1 MRPLLALA
9 VFLID
14 AWALTRLFGARLG
27 AARTLAWTAVI
38 LLLPFL
44 GAFLWL
50 RRDGRRR
57 PPTGE
62 PYERWIDPRRR

>member
-9 VFLID
+9 VFLLD
-14 AWALTRLFGARLG
+14 AWALSRLFGARVG
-27 AARTLAWTAVI
+27 AARTLAWTAAI

-50 RRDGRRR
+50 RRGPRMR
-57 PPTGE
+57 PLNGE
-62 PYERWIDPRRR
+62 PYERIDSRRR

>member
-1 MRPLLALA
+1 MRLLLALT
-9 VFLID
+9 VFLLD
-14 AWALTRLFGARLG
+14 AWALTRLFGARVG
-27 AARTLAWTAVI
+27 ATRTLAWTAVI

-50 RRDGRRR
+50 RRGPGKR